1 MYFALESLSFSV
13 FELLYA
19 LRSYSWLYGGG
30 WAQNTMGLHQSFLR
44 KKRTWSH
51 ARPQI
56 TMKRIIFNNGP
67 PIWYHLIQQKAH
79 FLQSEGF
86 LLPFV
91 WMYRQL
97 EDFLAPF
104 RRVCHL
110 DQKASI
116 GQSGDFHHSRRL
128 RSDNGHFLCTISVF
142 IVKKGIFASCLKVPS
157 LERTFFYII
166 LRFHFNECPI
176 DPIHLKTRSA

>member
-1 MYFALESLSFSV
+1 M
-13 FELLYA
+13 A
-19 LRSYSWLYGGG
+19 LRGGMSTKY
-30 WAQNTMGLHQSFLR
+30 NGLASEFSSKEEDLISCTTSNYNEKNYFQQ
-44 KKRTWSH
+44 WS
-51 ARPQI
+51 P
-56 TMKRIIFNNGP
+56 P